1 MQADAP
7 LRARIPVY
15 LLTGY
20 LGSGKTTLL
29 AAWLQEKELA
39 ESALIINEIGEVGLD
54 QHVLR
59 GVTESAALLANAC
72 ICCTGLPGLEQAL
85 AELFWARLQRKIAA
99 FTHVIIETT
108 GLADPTP
115 IAALFNTDDLLQE
128 RYRLAG
134 IVTTLSATSGLR
146 ILAKHNE
153 AVSQVNTA
161 NLIIITKTDV
171 VATADVAALEVA
183 VRRLNPA
190 AGLVTSAW
198 ASLHAQKMLA
208 LLAKHPRAEALEV
221 NAVHH
226 DAHDNLDLEHGHRH
240 NKAHEGAHHGART
253 VFFPL
258 PNPLKRQAF
267 WTQLEHWI
275 RKHEASLLRI
285 KGVIQINDG
294 ALVTV
299 QWSLGDRQADMAPF
313 STSAE
318 SALTLR
324 TGLTVIAHQD
334 FELDTK
340 QLNVAGENTDVNSI
354 VMRSQQA

>member
-1 MQADAP
+1 MQAAAIP
-7 LRARIPVY
+7 TRIPVY

-29 AAWLQEKELA
+29 AAWLQAKELA
-39 ESALIINEIGEVGLD
+39 ASALIINEIGEVGLD

-59 GVTESAALLANAC
+59 GMSESAALVANAC

-85 AELFWARLQRKIAA
+85 ADLFWARLQRKMAP
-99 FTHVIIETT
+99 FSNVIIETT

-115 IAALFNTDDLLQE
+115 IAALFNTDDLLRE

-134 IVTTLSATSGLR
+134 VVTTLSATSGLHV
-146 ILAKHNE
+146 LAQHNE

-161 NLIIITKTDV
+161 NLVIITKTDMV
-171 VATADVAALEVA
+171 SKADVATLQATI
-183 VRRLNPA
+183 RRLNPA
-190 AGLVTSAW
+190 AGLLTSAR
-198 ASLHAQKMLA
+198 ASLHAPTMLA
-208 LLAKHPRAEALEV
+208 LLAKHPTAEAPEV
-221 NAVHH
+221 KAMPH
-226 DAHDNLDLEHGHRH
+226 DAHPKHDLEHGHQ
-240 NKAHEGAHHGART
+240 HGAQT

-285 KGVIQINDG
+285 KGLIQINDG
-294 ALVTV
+294 ALVSV
-299 QWSLGDRQADMAPF
+299 QWSLGDMQADMVPF
-313 STSAE
+313 STA
-318 SALTLR
+318 ADPVHPVR

-334 FELDTK
+334 VGVTPW
-340 QLNVAGENTDVNSI
+340 S
-354 VMRSQQA
+354 